1 MERDIAELCVKVE
14 DTSTFPAA
22 IASKHIVS
30 DFHIQMSF
38 SICAKWAPAVQ
49 LCAGIPYDFDTKQV
63 HYLLNVTSPS
73 PLPSCARMA
82 FSIPRI

>member
-63 HYLLNVTSPS
+63 HYLLNVTWQ
-73 PLPSCARMA
+73 
-82 FSIPRI
+82 IW